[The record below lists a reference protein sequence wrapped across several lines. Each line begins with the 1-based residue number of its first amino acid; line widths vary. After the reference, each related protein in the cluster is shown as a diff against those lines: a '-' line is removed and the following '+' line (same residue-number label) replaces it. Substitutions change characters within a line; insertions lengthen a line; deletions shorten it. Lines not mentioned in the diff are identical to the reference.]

1 MVTRSR
7 VAGCQSFFSGQ
18 LATVLLAT
26 RVRLFFSLVKSYGLF
41 PGPVGGGSGV
51 DSMLGAESS

>member
-1 MVTRSR
+1 LPEAELP
-7 VAGCQSFFSGQ
+7 VAGEKT
-18 LATVLLAT
+18 LATGNSASGNYDPPFLFL
-26 RVRLFFSLVKSYGLF
+26 VRRYGLF